1 MTRDENGGGR
11 GVADIAG
18 ESHDL
23 LIDLTAIQKDMQEK
37 QKAQGE
43 QLTIIAQSLNQP
55 GAMGGDVTAEQT
67 TAMSLDDQRA
77 YHLRA
82 ILKHQDL
89 NRKLKEQA
97 ANLKLKAKFA
107 ENGGKGAV
115 QRQKVTDALEAAYQI
130 YVTKDNEVEEQLR
143 AVDSATTALRDAAP
157 LEKKGCSATR
167 TKEMKKMTSCIR
179 ERVHIGRSLVNAK
192 VAMLKVEP
200 DYNLEKYAISI
211 AAIAADAATIA
222 SIEEQLH
229 LEKAS
234 RTLEEC
240 GVQSG
245 ATTYAT
251 QTNTVPTGF
260 TSHGQDQSATKL
272 KSDKITDRVSVAH
285 PGLTKGELVHK
296 QVVQSEAN
304 VVTKLDDIG
313 EKINNNTCP
322 MPDQTAHIELLQ
334 GPTKKQLEKATRDYG
349 MEMTCTKV
357 RNARILATQLEP
369 QQVEAILN
377 VIEQQQFKKCK
388 KCPAPLGEAPADV
401 CMTPATIIQSPPTDS
416 FAELSGNPDT
426 AKPKEKEVKPGK
438 GWGRSGKKANGVA
451 QPKVKTKAETK
462 AKKAAEGL
470 PRGGAPPPKSRSQ
483 KLHPFPENAKSFLS
497 RNLKTEKNEAVRE
510 IRKATAARVGAR
522 VAACPNID

>member
-1 MTRDENGGGR
+1 MRD
-11 GVADIAG
+11 
-18 ESHDL
+18 
-23 LIDLTAIQKDMQEK
+23 T
-37 QKAQGE
+37 
-43 QLTIIAQSLNQP
+43 
-55 GAMGGDVTAEQT
+55 
-67 TAMSLDDQRA
+67 
-77 YHLRA
+77 
-82 ILKHQDL
+82 
-89 NRKLKEQA
+89 
-97 ANLKLKAKFA
+97 
-107 ENGGKGAV
+107 
-115 QRQKVTDALEAAYQI
+115 
-130 YVTKDNEVEEQLR
+130 
-143 AVDSATTALRDAAP
+143 AP
-157 LEKKGCSATR
+157 LEKKGCSATHA
-167 TKEMKKMTSCIR
+167 KEMKKMARCTK
-179 ERVHIGRSLVNAK
+179 ERARIGRSLVAAK

-211 AAIAADAATIA
+211 AAIAERAAMEMATPIA
-222 SIEEQLH
+222 SIKEQLH
-229 LEKAS
+229 LENAS

-245 ATTYAT
+245 ATTNAT

-260 TSHGQDQSATKL
+260 ASRGQDQSATKL

-313 EKINNNTCP
+313 EKINNKTCP

>member
-1 MTRDENGGGR
+1 
-11 GVADIAG
+11 V
-18 ESHDL
+18 
-23 LIDLTAIQKDMQEK
+23 
-37 QKAQGE
+37 
-43 QLTIIAQSLNQP
+43 
-55 GAMGGDVTAEQT
+55 
-67 TAMSLDDQRA
+67 
-77 YHLRA
+77 
-82 ILKHQDL
+82 
-89 NRKLKEQA
+89 
-97 ANLKLKAKFA
+97 
-107 ENGGKGAV
+107 
-115 QRQKVTDALEAAYQI
+115 
-130 YVTKDNEVEEQLR
+130 
-143 AVDSATTALRDAAP
+143 P
-157 LEKKGCSATR
+157 LEKKGCSATH
-167 TKEMKKMTSCIR
+167 TKEMKKMARCTK
-179 ERVHIGRSLVNAK
+179 ERARIGRSLVAAK

-200 DYNLEKYAISI
+200 DYNFEKYTISI
-211 AAIAADAATIA
+211 AAITERAAMEMATPIA
-222 SIEEQLH
+222 SIKEQRH

-245 ATTYAT
+245 ATTNAT

-260 TSHGQDQSATKL
+260 ASRGQDQSATKL

-285 PGLTKGELVHK
+285 PGLAEGELVHK

-313 EKINNNTCP
+313 KRINNKTCP

-357 RNARILATQLEP
+357 RNARILATQLEL
-369 QQVEAILN
+369 QHCQVGAILN

-388 KCPAPLGEAPADV
+388 KSPAPLGEAPADV

-416 FAELSGNPDT
+416 FATLSSNPDT
-426 AKPKEKEVKPGK
+426 AKPKEKEVKPGT

-483 KLHPFPENAKSFLS
+483 KLHPFPKNAKSFLS
-497 RNLKTEKNEAVRE
+497 RNLQTEKNKAVHE
-510 IRKATAARVGAR
+510 IRKATAARVAAR
-522 VAACPNID
+522 VAACPNIDGCR